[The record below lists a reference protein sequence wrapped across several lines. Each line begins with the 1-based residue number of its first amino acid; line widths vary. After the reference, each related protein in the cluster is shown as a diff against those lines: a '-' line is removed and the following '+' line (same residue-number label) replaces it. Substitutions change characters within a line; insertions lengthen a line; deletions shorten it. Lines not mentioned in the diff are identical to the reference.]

1 MRFEQEYFPATVNSA
16 WAHSA
21 EHIPWS
27 ACFRRGL
34 KEQKSLWHLG
44 GDTQTAKGKFILSDQ
59 EGISLSCFEVY
70 LYKDVY
76 VCMYILYEAS
86 LCISMYMCIC
96 ILMYVYVRMYI
107 PA

>member
-1 MRFEQEYFPATVNSA
+1 MTPR
-16 WAHSA
+16 
-21 EHIPWS
+21 
-27 ACFRRGL
+27 
-34 KEQKSLWHLG
+34 